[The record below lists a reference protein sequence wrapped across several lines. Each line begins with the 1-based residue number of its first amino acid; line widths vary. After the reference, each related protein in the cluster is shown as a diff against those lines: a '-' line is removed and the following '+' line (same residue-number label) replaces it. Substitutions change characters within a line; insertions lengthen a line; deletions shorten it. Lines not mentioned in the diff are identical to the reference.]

1 MARDMIIKNMFALL
15 ASSYVS
21 FGVSTMATGGLVES
35 DLLTICLFFS
45 VIFVPSWSIL
55 SFFLF
60 PDNKEILTRYRHY
73 LRRSSV

>member
-21 FGVSTMATGGLVES
+21 FGVSTMVTGGLVES